1 MVKMPAGRPPK
12 PTALKLLHGN
22 PGKRALP
29 THEPKPSASHI
40 ERPSWLKDAG
50 YRIWKQI
57 APQLEAM
64 GVLTDADPHAL
75 ALLCDAYSEYL
86 EARAVVRAQGLTF
99 QHVKVVGTKKN
110 EAGEEEPILSVMVRQ
125 RPEVA
130 IASDAWKRVS
140 AMMQQ
145 FGMTPSART
154 KVQVTQ
160 AEEADPFEARFG

>member
-1 MVKMPAGRPPK
+1 MPNPPK
-12 PTALKLLHGN
+12 PTALKLLHGTARPDRVN
-22 PGKRALP
+22 PR
-29 THEPKPSASHI
+29 EPKPTTARI

-86 EARAVVRAQGLTF
+86 EARSVVRAQGLTF

-160 AEEADPFEARFG
+160 VEEADPFEARFG